1 MKSIVYLQKIG
12 QVDSSIL
19 IRLKKNLQWLIKKYG
34 LKVEIRSNPFFPRK
48 DEYIEIERHYD
59 GESILKRLEK
69 TLTTHRK
76 NKLIGIIDGD
86 IKGIRKIHLFGI
98 TNLKSSCALI
108 SINRLRGSFYRLYED
123 NALFEL
129 RILKEA
135 VHELG
140 HTFGLKHCKNDCVM
154 NYSKSLEEVDK
165 RPKEFC
171 EFCEE
176 ELKNHLKA

>member
-1 MKSIVYLQKIG
+1 MRSIIYLQKIG
-12 QVDSSIL
+12 EVDSSIL
-19 IRLKKNLQWLIKKYG
+19 IHLKKNLNWLVKKYG
-34 LKVEIRSNPFFPRK
+34 LKVEILSNPFFTRE
-48 DEYIEIERHYD
+48 DEYIEIERQYD

-69 TLTTHRK
+69 TLIAPRK
-76 NKLIGIIDGD
+76 NKLLGIIDGD
-86 IKGIRKIHLFGI
+86 IKGIRKIHLFGL
-98 TNLKSSCALI
+98 TNLKNSCALI
-108 SINRLRGSFYRLYED
+108 SINRLRGNFYRKYED

-154 NYSKSLEEVDK
+154 NYSRNIEEVDK

-171 EFCEE
+171 EQCEE